1 MQNTH
6 CDRSPIFVL
15 KFDFVKNSNQ
25 FLKNLLLELMDKND
39 FLPQCVNTLIFLQF
53 VLILCVCMNN
63 LLFLDNNKNYLIFE
77 TVADF

>member
-1 MQNTH
+1 
-6 CDRSPIFVL
+6 
-15 KFDFVKNSNQ
+15 
-25 FLKNLLLELMDKND
+25 MDKND